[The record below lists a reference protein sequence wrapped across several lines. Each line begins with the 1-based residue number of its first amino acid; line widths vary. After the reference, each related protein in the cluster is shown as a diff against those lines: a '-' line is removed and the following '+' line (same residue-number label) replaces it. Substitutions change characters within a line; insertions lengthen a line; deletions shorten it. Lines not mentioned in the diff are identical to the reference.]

1 MTKKPNYVFDTDDV
15 LCHHG
20 IPNQRWGHRRF
31 QNEDGSLTPEGRE
44 RYGVDKA
51 RSKADAQKAKARIS
65 YNTQKYKAD
74 LKSKARKDAD
84 TRHAKEE
91 RNRVKEWSKTERL
104 AKKEEARINSKS
116 NSDIQS
122 VFKSKK
128 PKNMSDDELRSAI
141 ERLKLQSEYN
151 KQYVLA
157 TQPNSALAKADR
169 FFGSET
175 GKAAVDVVKAVL
187 PNAANTAVQQVL
199 QSALKYSN
207 KEDRDERKYENEAKK
222 IANKNAT
229 MSNQIQALEVKKAQ
243 REYEKLTGADFD
255 GDKINFSKEDFIQ
268 PKKKKKK

>member
-1 MTKKPNYVFDTDDV
+1 MTKIPNYVFDTDDEF
-15 LCHHG
+15 CHSG
-20 IPNQRWGHRRF
+20 ILGQKWGRRRF

-44 RYGVDKA
+44 RYGVEKA
-51 RSKADAQKAKARIS
+51 RTKADAQKAKAKIV
-65 YNTQKYKAD
+65 YKTQKYKDD
-74 LKSKARKDAD
+74 LRSKAKKDAD

-104 AKKEEARINSKS
+104 AKREEARINDKS
-116 NSDIQS
+116 NSGTPNI
-122 VFKSKK
+122 FKSKK

-141 ERLKLQSEYN
+141 EHFKLQAEYN

-175 GKAAVDVVKAVL
+175 GKAAVDVAKAVL
-187 PNAANTAVQQVL
+187 PNAANTAVSQVL

-222 IANKNAT
+222 ILNKNAN
-229 MSNQIQALEVKKAQ
+229 MLNQIQALEVKKAQ
-243 REYEKLTGADFD
+243 REYEKSLVPDSN
-255 GDKINFSKEDFIQ
+255 GDKINFSKEDFID
-268 PKKKKKK
+268 PKKKKKR